1 VTAANDPGQDDRGGA
16 KIFVVWP
23 DRARS
28 GPKEDQDVV
37 VGGVRP
43 SAVGW
48 PGAPAESDS
57 ARVLQLLWTI
67 SGLELLMVT
76 RAEPSRDLQHVHAAL
91 LEGRLTAL
99 RTRSW
104 SGSLCVHL
112 AAGTGPAVAP
122 DLASVPVYADAP
134 NIADAGLASY
144 VGALV
149 LRADGSLFGTVCG
162 FGRTPRGEQMHDLL
176 PSFRTAAALLGST
189 IAAAHLAQERLTDA
203 RHEHD
208 QVLRDALTDPVTG
221 LLNRTGLEQ
230 ASATEDAR
238 HRRDGHVVT
247 VVVCDVDGLK
257 RVNDTSG
264 HHAGDALLHAV
275 AQRLRE
281 TVRARDVLGRSGG
294 DEFVVLLP
302 EVSTDGVEVA
312 RVREALV
319 DLPVSVGV
327 ADTSDGRTLA
337 HARAQAD
344 ATMYRAKAERRPP
357 LVRWG
362 PRRPGALVPGLPVLD
377 ADGSPLGTV
386 HHVFRELA
394 SGTPS
399 WAALRTGTDS
409 RLVAVPLDGSAVVD
423 SRLVVP
429 HPREQVLG
437 SPPLR
442 AARVMTET
450 ERLVLAAWYSAPSS
464 EHPARPGVTTWA
476 AGLSPGRG
484 SG

>member
-1 VTAANDPGQDDRGGA
+1 VTPANGPGQNGRGRD
-16 KIFVVWP
+16 KIVVVRLDHAW
-23 DRARS
+23 S
-28 GPKEDQDVV
+28 GPEEDQDVV
-37 VGGVRP
+37 VGGANP
-43 SAVGW
+43 TAVGW
-48 PGAPAESDS
+48 PGAPAEADS

-91 LEGRLTAL
+91 LDGRPTAL
-99 RTRSW
+99 RAQSW

-112 AAGTGPAVAP
+112 AAGTGPAVAS
-122 DLASVPVYADAP
+122 DLASVPLYADAP
-134 NIADAGLASY
+134 NVADAGLTSY

-149 LRADGSLFGTVCG
+149 LRPDGGLFGTVCG
-162 FGRTPRGEQMHDLL
+162 FGRAPRGEQMHDLL

-189 IAAAHLAQERLTDA
+189 IAAAHLAEERLTDA

-208 QVLRDALTDPVTG
+208 QVLREALTDPVTG

-230 ASATEDAR
+230 ASAREDAH

-257 RVNDTSG
+257 RVNDTAG
-264 HHAGDALLHAV
+264 HPAGDVLLHAV
-275 AQRLRE
+275 AQALRE
-281 TVRARDVLGRSGG
+281 TVRARDVLGRAGG
-294 DEFVVLLP
+294 DEFVVLMP
-302 EVSTDGVEVA
+302 EASTDGEDVA
-312 RVREALV
+312 RVRAALLE
-319 DLPVSVGV
+319 LPVSVGV
-327 ADTSDGRTLA
+327 ADTSGGRTLA
-337 HARAQAD
+337 QARAQAD

-357 LVRWG
+357 AARSA

-394 SGTPS
+394 SGAPS
-399 WAALRTGTDS
+399 WAAVRTGTDS
-409 RLVAVPLDGSAVVD
+409 RLVAVPLAGSAVVD
-423 SRLVVP
+423 RGLMLP

-442 AARVMTET
+442 AARVMSET
-450 ERLVLAAWYSAPSS
+450 ERLVLAAWYAPPSS
-464 EHPARPGVTTWA
+464 QHTARAGVTTSP
-476 AGLSPGRG
+476 AGLSPGR
-484 SG
+484 